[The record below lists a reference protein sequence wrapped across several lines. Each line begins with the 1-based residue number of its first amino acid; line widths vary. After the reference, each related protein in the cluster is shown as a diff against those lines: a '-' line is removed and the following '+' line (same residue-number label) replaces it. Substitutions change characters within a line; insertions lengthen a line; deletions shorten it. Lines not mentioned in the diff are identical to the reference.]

1 MWGVFFTL
9 WSSELQPEV
18 EWLEMG
24 SGSSTSAPAGCVV
37 GEEDVQAATPPKHR
51 LFAPHKQSAVTYQ
64 ALLTQR
70 QAGAG
75 PGKLP
80 QLCPK

>member
-51 LFAPHKQSAVTYQ
+51 LFAPYKYQ
-64 ALLTQR
+64 LVFQTSSFAS
-70 QAGAG
+70 
-75 PGKLP
+75 
-80 QLCPK
+80 C